1 VDKCKL
7 LLSVQ
12 RVRGEV
18 EMMKKSKVIMDIET
32 LSIVTGYCHWI
43 PVTQGLYKEYFSE
56 NFPGWS
62 WNHFVPKLLDLK
74 ILQFKGEGYENQTM
88 LRQGLFISSDI
99 QGIEFSPEKSG
110 VKVRVIHKG
119 EAATRNE
126 RHCRKSGSH
135 YEVQ

>member
-1 VDKCKL
+1 MDKCKL

-12 RVRGEV
+12 RVWGKVEV
-18 EMMKKSKVIMDIET
+18 VKKSKVIMDIET

-74 ILQFKGEGYENQTM
+74 ILQFKGEGSENLTV
-88 LRQGLFISSDI
+88 LRQGLYISSDI
-99 QGIEFSPEKSG
+99 HAIEFSPEKSG
-110 VKVRVIHKG
+110 VKVRVFK
-119 EAATRNE
+119 
-126 RHCRKSGSH
+126 KSEGL
-135 YEVQ
+135 YEIR

>member
-1 VDKCKL
+1 MDKCKL

-12 RVRGEV
+12 RVRRKV
-18 EMMKKSKVIMDIET
+18 EIVKKSRVFMDMET

-43 PVTQGLYKEYFSE
+43 PITQGLHKEFFSE

-74 ILQFKGEGYENQTM
+74 ILQFKGEGNEKLTM

-99 QGIEFSPEKSG
+99 QAIEFSPEKSG
-110 VKVRVIHKG
+110 VKVRVISKI
-119 EAATRNE
+119 EAEARDD
-126 RHCRKSGSH
+126 
-135 YEVQ
+135 

>member
-12 RVRGEV
+12 RVRRKV
-18 EMMKKSKVIMDIET
+18 EIVKKSRVFMDMET

-43 PVTQGLYKEYFSE
+43 PITQGLHKEFFSE

-74 ILQFKGEGYENQTM
+74 ILQFKGEGNEKLTM

-99 QGIEFSPEKSG
+99 QAIEFSPEKSG
-110 VKVRVIHKG
+110 VKVRVISKI
-119 EAATRNE
+119 EAEARDD
-126 RHCRKSGSH
+126 
-135 YEVQ
+135 

>member
-1 VDKCKL
+1 MDKCKL

-12 RVRGEV
+12 RVRGKV
-18 EMMKKSKVIMDIET
+18 EIVKKSKVIMDIET

-43 PVTQGLYKEYFSE
+43 PITQGLHKEYFSE

-74 ILQFKGEGYENQTM
+74 ILQFKGDGDENLTM

-99 QGIEFSPEKSG
+99 QAIEFLPEKSG
-110 VKVRVIHKG
+110 VKVRVISKI
-119 EAATRNE
+119 
-126 RHCRKSGSH
+126 
-135 YEVQ
+135 EVVVTQSS

>member
-1 VDKCKL
+1 MDKCKL

-12 RVRGEV
+12 RVWGKV
-18 EMMKKSKVIMDIET
+18 EIVKKFKVIMDIET

-74 ILQFKGEGYENQTM
+74 ILQFKGEGSENLTV
-88 LRQGLFISSDI
+88 LRQGLYISSDI
-99 QGIEFSPEKSG
+99 QTIEFSPEKSG
-110 VKVRVIHKG
+110 VKVRVISKI
-119 EAATRNE
+119 E
-126 RHCRKSGSH
+126 
-135 YEVQ
+135 EVVTQSS

>member
-1 VDKCKL
+1 MDKCEL

-12 RVRGEV
+12 RVRRKV
-18 EMMKKSKVIMDIET
+18 EIVKKSRVFMDMET

-43 PVTQGLYKEYFSE
+43 PITQGLHKEFFSE

-74 ILQFKGEGYENQTM
+74 ILQFKGEGNEKLTM

-99 QGIEFSPEKSG
+99 QAIEFSPEKSG
-110 VKVRVIHKG
+110 VKVRVISKI
-119 EAATRNE
+119 EAEARD
-126 RHCRKSGSH
+126 
-135 YEVQ
+135 